1 MKSKATMLISALLLW
16 ANGYVLT
23 KSTGWD
29 SIPQTIWFSLMLMA
43 PP

>member
-23 KSTGWD
+23 KSTNISGV
-29 SIPQTIWFSLMLMA
+29 TA
-43 PP
+43 AA